1 MYHSEY
7 LHNGTNNEAELWA
20 LLLVLRSLC
29 NVESLL
35 NVQIFTDSLYAM
47 NMALG
52 EWIPRHNL
60 DLISNVQSALELLRV
75 RTSVNIL
82 WVPGHANIPE
92 NEMVDLLA
100 KRGAAGCTSSL
111 APSDADIAR
120 HRENMHPSEAAALP
134 SAPQRAPTQPG
145 ASVIPP
151 VRPPRRRSSRLRK
164 RTNCA
169 SSHEGVDYSMI

>member
-1 MYHSEY
+1 MRITIKTLTASLLLIRQPTVSYIANLFFSLRPTVYHSEY

-60 DLISNVQSALELLRV
+60 DLISNVQSALELLRA

-82 WVPGHANIPE
+82 
-92 NEMVDLLA
+92 
-100 KRGAAGCTSSL
+100 
-111 APSDADIAR
+111 
-120 HRENMHPSEAAALP
+120 
-134 SAPQRAPTQPG
+134 
-145 ASVIPP
+145 
-151 VRPPRRRSSRLRK
+151 
-164 RTNCA
+164 
-169 SSHEGVDYSMI
+169 